1 MSRIALWACAAGVV
15 AVAGILAVRS
25 WEVAPTVAGTAGS
38 PRVAHSSFHVE
49 VLNGCGVDGIARR
62 VGVTLRQ
69 RGFDVMTMENAET
82 FGYPES
88 MVLDRVGKPEYA
100 RLVAEALGIPN
111 HLQQKVADPFRIEEV
126 TVIIGHDYRRLSLVE
141 ARGSSLSA
149 AQ

>member
-1 MSRIALWACAAGVV
+1 M
-15 AVAGILAVRS
+15 
-25 WEVAPTVAGTAGS
+25 
-38 PRVAHSSFHVE
+38 
-49 VLNGCGVDGIARR
+49 
-62 VGVTLRQ
+62 TLRQ